1 MPRLPFRLVAAL
13 TLVALTAAPV
23 FASEGEGKQPV
34 NLLAPN
40 GGLMFWTLI
49 IFIVVLLVLSKYA
62 FKPLV
67 AAVEAREQALEA
79 SLTQARADR
88 DAASKLMA
96 EQQAALDAARR
107 EAQLLVAEGR
117 AAGEKLKG
125 DLLEAGKVQQAEL
138 LERARREI
146 IGEKE
151 RAIVELRRE
160 AVDLA
165 IRGAGKV
172 IEQNLDSAANRQ
184 LVENFLATVKAN

>member
-1 MPRLPFRLVAAL
+1 MPRLSFRLVAAL
-13 TLVALTAAPV
+13 TSVALTAAPA
-23 FASEGEGKQPV
+23 FASEAEGKQPV

-40 GGLMFWTLI
+40 GGLMFWTLL
-49 IFIVVLLVLSKYA
+49 IFIALVLILSRYA

-67 AAVEAREQALEA
+67 AAVEAREQALAA
-79 SLTQARADR
+79 SLAQAKADR
-88 DAASKLMA
+88 EAASKLMA
-96 EQQAALDAARR
+96 DQQAALDAARR
-107 EAQLLVAEGR
+107 EAQQIVADGR
-117 AAGEKLKG
+117 AAGEKLKA
-125 DLLEAGKVQQAEL
+125 DLLEAGKVQQGEL

-146 IGEKE
+146 VGEKE

-184 LVENFLATVKAN
+184 LVENFLATVKAS